1 LKQEV
6 NTVFTYDLAVVG
18 IGRVGLPLALL
29 FASKGLRV
37 LGIDRDRGILDP
49 LQTGLMPFQEEG
61 FQELLDQGLCLN
73 TSENLAD
80 CALASKIVITV
91 GTPFSEHIEMNL
103 GHVNEVLKLMI
114 PVLVPGQT
122 IILRSTV
129 AVGTTEFVR
138 HRIEVERNWQ
148 LGREFLLAFAPERI
162 LEGKAMEELSR
173 LPQPIGAEDEA
184 SFISA
189 RDLFSHLS
197 DKSFH
202 ISFRG
207 AELVK
212 LFCNTGRYVYF
223 ALVNYFFMVASKF
236 DEDIYRL
243 LEVTNE
249 DYPRPILF
257 TPGFTGGPC
266 LRKDFAMISELFPQ
280 SDLFTSAWRINE
292 SLPKVLV
299 DQIGQRVNI
308 TNKLVAVLGFTFKR
322 DSDDIRDSLIQ
333 KLLRYLLREVP
344 RQIKVSEPNL
354 PADTLLDCGFERF
367 ANLEPKVAV
376 EGADVV
382 VLAMNH
388 SVFIDQWSDLAQIL
402 RPGTLV
408 VDVWNASGRGEM
420 FYYSNSQ

>member
-1 LKQEV
+1 MSSSIFDFDV
-6 NTVFTYDLAVVG
+6 AVVG

-37 LGIDRDRGILDP
+37 LGVDRDRTILDP
-49 LQTGLMPFQEEG
+49 VNSGRMPFKEEG
-61 FQELLDQGLCLN
+61 FQELLDRGCAIE
-73 TSENLAD
+73 TSDRIAD
-80 CALASKIVITV
+80 CARAEKIIITV

-103 GHVNEVLKLMI
+103 GHVNEVLKAMI
-114 PVLVPGQT
+114 PVLVPGQS

-138 HRIEVERNWQ
+138 HRIEVERGWQ
-148 LGREFLLAFAPERI
+148 LGREFLLTFAPERI
-162 LEGKAMEELSR
+162 LEGKALEELSR
-173 LPQPIGAEDEA
+173 LPQPIGAEDDE
-184 SFISA
+184 SFQSA
-189 RDLFSHLS
+189 RVLFTRLTA
-197 DKSFH
+197 KTFH
-202 ISFRG
+202 VSFRG

-223 ALVNYFFMVASKF
+223 ALVNYFFMVANEF
-236 DEDIYRL
+236 GEDIYRL

-292 SLPKVLV
+292 SLPKAIV
-299 DQIGQRVNI
+299 DQIGERVRI
-308 TNKLVAVLGFTFKR
+308 TNKRVAVLGFTFKR

-344 RQIKVSEPNL
+344 RQIRVSEPNL
-354 PADTLLDCGFERF
+354 PASTMLDCGFERF
-367 ANLEPKVAV
+367 ANLDPKAAV
-376 EGADVV
+376 VGADVV
-382 VLAMNH
+382 ILAMNH
-388 SVFIDQWSDLAQIL
+388 STFIDQWPELMQGL
-402 RPGTLV
+402 RHGVLV
-408 VDVWNASGRGEM
+408 VDVWNACGKGEM
-420 FYYSNSQ
+420 FYYST